1 MKLIWSLNLLFVNNE
16 VILCAIYNKVDPG
29 VTYIYYNKNPGAV
42 VNRALEKRGL
52 SAKRDSPQPRSQGLS
67 SYPPWERGWTLLPF
81 SKYTKKG
88 VSDYILC
95 IARV

>member
-1 MKLIWSLNLLFVNNE
+1 MGKEEDDSFFPSSLALALALPSTQETGDWGRVKDR
-16 VILCAIYNKVDPG
+16 L
-29 VTYIYYNKNPGAV
+29 NKNRGAV
-42 VNRALEKRGL
+42 VNRALKKRGYL
-52 SAKRDSPQPRSQGLS
+52 HCLRSV
-67 SYPPWERGWTLLPF
+67 TLLPF

>member
-1 MKLIWSLNLLFVNNE
+1 MHYGVFRSDKTGYRVGKPELNW
-16 VILCAIYNKVDPG
+16 
-29 VTYIYYNKNPGAV
+29 NKNRGAV
-42 VNRALEKRGL
+42 VNRALKKCGYLHCLRNV
-52 SAKRDSPQPRSQGLS
+52 
-67 SYPPWERGWTLLPF
+67 TFLPF